1 MIARAAELLH
11 AGLDLEDRV
20 SRLLLRLDLGI
31 LGPAVDLARFTQRA
45 LDRSDYRRL
54 CETVLTTREA
64 LIAAEDATLLPLLGN
79 DRQKLRDVRDALAKW
94 RPDRAAAPALPVYQQ

>member
-1 MIARAAELLH
+1 MAGAVPVGTIYGIVHIMPIAPIPLF
-11 AGLDLEDRV
+11 GLAQK
-20 SRLLLRLDLGI
+20 
-31 LGPAVDLARFTQRA
+31 PAVDLARFTQRA

-54 CETVLTTREA
+54 CETGLTTREA

-79 DRQKLRDVRDALAKW
+79 DRQKLRAVRDALAKW